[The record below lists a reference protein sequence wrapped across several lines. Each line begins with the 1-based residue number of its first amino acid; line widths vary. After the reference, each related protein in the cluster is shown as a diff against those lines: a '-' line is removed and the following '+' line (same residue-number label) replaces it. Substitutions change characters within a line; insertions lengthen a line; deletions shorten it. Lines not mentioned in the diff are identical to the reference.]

1 MPASIDVRP
10 DLDDGDR
17 PLTAAALGVIAGAL
31 LSGPVGLIPTL
42 IEAQPAWTDAPGFIQ
57 HFRPWH
63 QIPYWFGFVLIAGWV
78 ALNARL
84 AAIAPEGLRT
94 RGFVGLVATAVF
106 ATMIAANYMLQIAF
120 VPAAVRAG
128 DTAAAYFTMSNPGAV
143 AWMIEMFGYGA
154 LGVANWVTAEIFPG
168 SGARRQWI
176 VWLMVAQGLAGVGG
190 AVATAIDVRWVLTW
204 PGLAA
209 YVGWNIL
216 VVVTAALI
224 ALEYWPRASFSRRT

>member
-1 MPASIDVRP
+1 MRASIDLRI
-10 DLDDGDR
+10 DLGEGDQ
-17 PLTAAALGVIAGAL
+17 PLTLAALGIIAGAL

-42 IEAQPAWTDAPGFIQ
+42 IEPQPVWTDAARFIE

-84 AAIAPEGLRT
+84 AAIAPEALRT
-94 RGFVGLVATAVF
+94 RALVGVIATAAF
-106 ATMIAANYMLQIAF
+106 ATMITTNYVLQIAF
-120 VPAAVRAG
+120 VPTAVRSNDAAV
-128 DTAAAYFTMSNPGAV
+128 AYFTMSNPTAV

-154 LGVANWVTAEIFPG
+154 LGVASWVTAEIFPG
-168 SGARRQWI
+168 SGSHRRWI
-176 VWLMVAQGLAGVGG
+176 VWLMVAQGVAGLGG
-190 AVATAIDVRWVLTW
+190 AIATGVDVRWVLTW

-209 YVGWNIL
+209 YIGWNIL

-224 ALEYWPRASFSRRT
+224 ALEYWPRRRTRT